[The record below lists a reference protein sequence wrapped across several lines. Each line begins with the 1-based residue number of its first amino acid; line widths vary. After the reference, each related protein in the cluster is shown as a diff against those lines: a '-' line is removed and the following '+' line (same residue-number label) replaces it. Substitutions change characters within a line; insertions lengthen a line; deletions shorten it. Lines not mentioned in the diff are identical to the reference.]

1 MWIIV
6 ATQCKFVLAF
16 LASTFGGCYPIMC
29 VAILDSC
36 HRDAPDSCHCR
47 MVASVELF
55 VIVQLMLLWSG
66 TIYSSVLTMNAVRLG
81 GLLCAAINGL
91 YGLFVLIHFADHPA
105 AQQACSTSPPL
116 AAGSAGSGSDSDTAL
131 RLVNDYTTFFGLLA
145 ANVIGI
151 ACGALHLG

>member
-1 MWIIV
+1 
-6 ATQCKFVLAF
+6 
-16 LASTFGGCYPIMC
+16 
-29 VAILDSC
+29 
-36 HRDAPDSCHCR
+36 

-55 VIVQLMLLWSG
+55 VIAQLLLLWSG
-66 TIYSSVLTMNAVRLG
+66 TTYSSVLTMNAVRLG

-91 YGLFVLIHFADHPA
+91 YALFVLVYYADHPA

-116 AAGSAGSGSDSDTAL
+116 AGSAGSGSDSNTAL

-151 ACGALHLG
+151 ACGVLHLDVSCLNSPV